1 MKSKRAQRL
10 AAAFLMLCCGL
21 TAGAQT
27 FEEWFDDRT
36 LRLDYVFAGD
46 ASRQELYVDQLSQLP
61 RWFGRRTRLAEL
73 PLAGNGQITVRAHR
87 SQQVIYRHAFSTLFQ
102 EWLATDE
109 AKHVRRSF
117 ENVFLVPFP
126 RDTVDVTVELFDFHS
141 RVQAS
146 MTHTVSPTDI
156 LISHKGEGTK
166 TPHAGMTNAARGD
179 GQRRTRGFQTPYVT
193 LQQAADTTRC
203 IHIAY
208 VPEGYTEEQMFSFLD
223 HCRIA
228 MEALFRHEPFK
239 AMRARFNII
248 ALLAP
253 SVDSGVSEPG
263 NGLWLNTALDSHF
276 DTFYSQRYLTTLHL
290 KRLHD
295 LLAGTPYEHI
305 IILANTSH
313 YGGGGIYNSY
323 NLSYTGGEKF
333 ESVVVHEFGHSF
345 GGLADEYPYGDD
357 DPMYVSDTEPWE
369 PNLTTLH
376 DFSSKWQNLID
387 DGRASLIEGGG
398 YLSKGVWRGKEDC
411 RMRTNEEPDFCPV
424 CQQAL
429 RRLINFYTE

>member
-1 MKSKRAQRL
+1 
-10 AAAFLMLCCGL
+10 MLCCGL
-21 TAGAQT
+21 TVGAQT

-166 TPHAGMTNAARGD
+166 KPHAGMTNAARGD

-276 DTFYSQRYLTTLHL
+276 DTFYSQRYLPPLHL

-357 DPMYVSDTEPWE
+357 DPMYFSDTEPWE

>member
-357 DPMYVSDTEPWE
+357 DPMYFSDTEPWE

>member
-1 MKSKRAQRL
+1 MKSKRTQRL

-21 TAGAQT
+21 TVGAQT

-146 MTHTVSPTDI
+146 MTHTISPTDI

-357 DPMYVSDTEPWE
+357 DPMYFSDTEPWE